1 MPLMMNRLLL
11 TLGALSLSGCAT
23 FQPVDS
29 IGDLRPGD
37 IAEVRFEAARDITA
51 ASSTPARVYPLA
63 AVDLVRGPV
72 LSVRGDTLML
82 NVDWVGSPT
91 RPHAPAADARL
102 WIVPEPAMEIG
113 IRRTDRA
120 RVAGVV
126 ALSAVFLY
134 GLVRVAG
141 ANVFHTG
148 FAPGGAGT
156 P

>member
-1 MPLMMNRLLL
+1 MNRLLL

-23 FQPVDS
+23 FHPVS
-29 IGDLRPGD
+29 SFRELTPGD
-37 IAEVRFEAARDITA
+37 VAEIRYAAARDMVA
-51 ASSTPARVYPLA
+51 ASSTPTRAYPLS

-72 LSVRGDTLML
+72 LAVRGDTLIL
-82 NVDWVGSPT
+82 NVTWIGSPT

-102 WIVPEPAMEIG
+102 FLLPEPTMEVG
-113 IRRTDRA
+113 IRRNNRW

-126 ALSAVFLY
+126 ALSGVFLY

-141 ANVFHTG
+141 SDFFHTG
-148 FAPGGAGT
+148 LAPAGVGA